1 MLTFEGFTGIN
12 NVLPAHRLKGS
23 DLVQASDVDIGVT
36 GEIVRRGGFARTSTD
51 CHKNVHTG
59 AGYMLATVHSDLT
72 AIHANGDR
80 NIVSESLG
88 MSRVWYT
95 DLPDGRTT
103 FSNGLINGITDGLT
117 GRAWSVPV
125 PAALGVPKAIA
136 GAMFAGAYAYHLTF
150 RRNVD
155 GAESPA
161 ASAAPV
167 QIDTGGIY
175 LSGLPVLDG
184 HTLQVY
190 LSGPNGEGAY
200 LAGSTSTDDF
210 QYTGPSTDLV
220 LPCRTIGAIHMP
232 VGTISAFWRG
242 RLLVAVEDVLWA
254 SRPMAPHLAE
264 WRDFRRMPGK
274 LKAIQPLDGGIYVGT
289 EDDLIWLGGETFDQL
304 TYVPT
309 KRGPVIL
316 GSGVAAPGDQ
326 IKLGD
331 GAGVG
336 NAMLCIA
343 GGEIV
348 GGFNGGQTVSL
359 TGNRYKTTVSEV
371 SATFRKV
378 NGIPQYVAVPQ

>member
-12 NVLPAHRLKGS
+12 NQVPAHRLKGS
-23 DLVQASDVDIGVT
+23 DLVSANDVDIGLT
-36 GEIVRRGGFARTSTD
+36 GEILRRGGYAKTDTD
-51 CHKNVHTG
+51 CHKNVHQS
-59 AGYMLATVHSDLT
+59 AGYKLATVESDLT
-72 AIHANGDR
+72 AIHPNGDR
-80 NIVSESLG
+80 HIIYESLG

-117 GRAWSVPV
+117 GKAWSVPV
-125 PAALGVPKAIA
+125 PASLGVARAIA
-136 GAMFAGAYAYHLTF
+136 GSMFPGSYTYHLTF
-150 RRNVD
+150 RRSD

-161 ASAAPV
+161 TSAGAL

-175 LSGLPVLDG
+175 LSGLPMLEG

-190 LSGPNGEGAY
+190 LSRPNGEVAY
-200 LAGSTSTDDF
+200 LAGSTTNDEF
-210 QYTGPSTDLV
+210 QYTGPSTDLI
-220 LPCRTIGAIHMP
+220 LPCHTIGTVPMP
-232 VGTISAFWRG
+232 IGTISAFWRG
-242 RLLVAVEDVLWA
+242 RLLVAQGRVLWA

-264 WRDFRRMPGK
+264 WRDFRPMPADIT
-274 LKAIQPLDGGIYVGT
+274 AIQPMDGGIYVGT

-304 TYVPT
+304 AYVPT
-309 KRGPVIL
+309 KRGPVVL

-331 GAGVG
+331 GTGVG

-348 GGFNGGQTVSL
+348 AGFNGGQTTSL
-359 TGNRYKTTVSEV
+359 TGNRYKTTATEV
-371 SATFRKV
+371 CATFRV
-378 NGIPQYVAVPQ
+378 LNGIPQYLAVPQ